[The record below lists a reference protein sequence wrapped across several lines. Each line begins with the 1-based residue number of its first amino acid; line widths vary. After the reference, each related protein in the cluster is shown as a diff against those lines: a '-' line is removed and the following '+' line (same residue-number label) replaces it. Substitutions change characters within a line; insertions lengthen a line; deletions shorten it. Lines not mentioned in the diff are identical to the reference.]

1 MNKNKWRTSENWHYS
16 NDREEERVENAS
28 LHFTVRWKEFKAR
41 RTMAS
46 KQRRINKHVS
56 WNRCFQRVEKGK
68 QIRTKRS
75 PYGSTGP
82 IKTILYASVKV
93 PVHSHNQ
100 TATAHTLDNQRYTRT
115 AFALCLNDVISC
127 LYLPF
132 ITAVS
137 FPPAAPPRE
146 RYPGSR

>member
-1 MNKNKWRTSENWHYS
+1 MADFWRLALF
-16 NDREEERVENAS
+16 ERSRGRTRGKRLAALYGS
-28 LHFTVRWKEFKAR
+28 LKRIQR